1 MSGSSRRRGMTMRRP
16 YDRDWQR
23 VRKRHLAQHPTCVRC
38 GAPGLDVDHITT
50 VRAAPH
56 RRLDPTNLQTLCHSC
71 HSRLTQL
78 YDVRGIAIIR
88 GIPHA
93 AGPSGDLAEEAC
105 SRTRAA
111 AYGRSRGCMK
121 AVRDSD
127 QRCLRT
133 MARGLLLLLARL

>member
-1 MSGSSRRRGMTMRRP
+1 MTMRRP

-78 YDVRGIAIIR
+78 YDGQRKQPAGAALSGAPLDPQHPWFDADKLSPSDFTRWSKAGSGRDRGNR
-88 GIPHA
+88 
-93 AGPSGDLAEEAC
+93 
-105 SRTRAA
+105 
-111 AYGRSRGCMK
+111 
-121 AVRDSD
+121 
-127 QRCLRT
+127 
-133 MARGLLLLLARL
+133 ARGGG